1 MNVAKIMIEKN
12 INDEI
17 GPTLNLHPG
26 LVSIRKIVSI
36 KVTGSIIRKAT
47 YWCSRKLEA
56 WPAY

>member
-1 MNVAKIMIEKN
+1 MIEKN
-12 INDEI
+12 ISDEI